1 MKDLYDVVRVLLN
14 QAPNISEAIKDAAR
28 DVLDQ
33 ADPKVK
39 QAAEDAAAVADRAE
53 RAELERL
60 QQKFAA
66 RQSDGD
72 GKDTP
77 ADA

>member
-39 QAAEDAAAVADRAE
+39 QAAEDAAAVADRAD

-66 RQSDGD
+66 RQTD

>member
-33 ADPKVK
+33 ADPKVA
-39 QAAEDAAAVADRAE
+39 QAAADAEAVKERAE

-60 QQKFAA
+60 QSKFSE
-66 RQSDGD
+66 RQAD

>member
-39 QAAEDAAAVADRAE
+39 QAAEDAAAVADRAD

-66 RQSDGD
+66 RQADGE
-72 GKDTP
+72 DTP